1 MSTNTPLYHHLLS
14 PIISCSPAPA
24 LFEALT
30 TIVLGSYVNFVDVH
44 KQPRKAF
51 KVMGYC
57 PQVLPPVSLFRYLFT
72 HNAQFDALWP
82 DVTAREHLLTYGR
95 IKGYAG
101 ERLTSEVN
109 SMLKKMSLE
118 NYSDKLA
125 GDYSGGNKRKL
136 SVAIAMLADP
146 KIVYL
151 DEPSTGMDPA
161 SRRFMWSIIAE
172 SMQSRAVVLT
182 THSMEEADALCT
194 RIGIMVNGRLECLG
208 SSQHLKSKFEK
219 GCIVQM
225 RVPVEFEGAA
235 VDFVLSSF
243 AGAILKQSYRFILPL
258 STR

>member
-1 MSTNTPLYHHLLS
+1 M
-14 PIISCSPAPA
+14 
-24 LFEALT
+24 
-30 TIVLGSYVNFVDVH
+30 NFVDVH

-57 PQVLPPVSLFRYLFT
+57 PQVLPSYLSFLSLCT
-72 HNAQFDALWP
+72 HYAQFDALWP
-82 DVTAREHLLTYGR
+82 DITAREHLQTYGR
-95 IKGYAG
+95 IKGYSG
-101 ERLTSEVN
+101 DHLTLEVN

-118 NYSDKLA
+118 NYSDKFA
-125 GDYSGGNKRKL
+125 GDFSGGNKRKL
-136 SVAIAMLADP
+136 SVAIALLCDP

-208 SSQHLKSKFEK
+208 SSQHLKSKFGK

-225 RVPVEFEGAA
+225 RVPAEFERAA
-235 VDFVLSSF
+235 VDFVLRSF
-243 AGAILKQSYRFILPL
+243 TGAILKQSYR
-258 STR
+258 

>member
-1 MSTNTPLYHHLLS
+1 
-14 PIISCSPAPA
+14 
-24 LFEALT
+24 
-30 TIVLGSYVNFVDVH
+30 
-44 KQPRKAF
+44 
-51 KVMGYC
+51 
-57 PQVLPPVSLFRYLFT
+57 
-72 HNAQFDALWP
+72 
-82 DVTAREHLLTYGR
+82 
-95 IKGYAG
+95 
-101 ERLTSEVN
+101 
-109 SMLKKMSLE
+109 MLKKMSLE

-136 SVAIAMLADP
+136 SVAIALLADP

-208 SSQHLKSKFEK
+208 SSQHLKTKFGK

-225 RVPVEFEGAA
+225 RVPLEFEGAA
-235 VDFVLSSF
+235 VDFVLRSF
-243 AGAILKQSYRFILPL
+243 AGAILKQSYRFILPR
-258 STR
+258 STRWFHYAHVTAQRRVVV